1 MSPSQQRLTADKLVV
16 AFNNMDIPT
25 ILSLRSPDCMR
36 QILPQSLKYGPTD
49 NTSYAKQLSYL
60 LPAFRNF
67 NLTVNEVLED
77 ASARRICMW
86 LSARADTAAGEYVN
100 EYMWTLDFDE
110 GGKKILMQKEFVDT
124 VVNKEFY
131 PKLQAALKRLA
142 AGG

>member
-1 MSPSQQRLTADKLVV
+1 
-16 AFNNMDIPT
+16 
-25 ILSLRSPDCMR
+25 
-36 QILPQSLKYGPTD
+36 
-49 NTSYAKQLSYL
+49 
-60 LPAFRNF
+60 
-67 NLTVNEVLED
+67 
-77 ASARRICMW
+77 MW